1 MEIQVLYKL
10 IDTIFLA
17 QKKARHNNDYL
28 TLMVNAEALLEN
40 LPTLINYSIDQESQY
55 RKFEAKLASEEIE
68 GKKPTGS
75 YCETQAKATDF
86 YKEWQKAKLFI
97 DLMYEMVA
105 LSKKLAGSV
114 DKELSASTR

>member
-86 YKEWQKAKLFI
+86 YREWQKAKLFI